1 MCACARGVCARTRV
15 CVRAHMCV
23 CAHTRAIDRQR
34 AIEAASDGVILF
46 GHAEPI
52 GEPVVAHGPF
62 VMTTREEIQQA
73 IRDYQEGRFDAPAA
87 QSG

>member
-1 MCACARGVCARTRV
+1 MSERIKGVMAAGLTAFNDDLSIDV
-15 CVRAHMCV
+15 AGTI
-23 CAHTRAIDRQR
+23 AHTRWLLANGC
-34 AIEAASDGVILF
+34 DGVLLF
-46 GHAEPI
+46 GHADPI